1 MTLKSM
7 KFDEKKF
14 MWDGISYATS
24 NEAKKAENKYKEDGF
39 ETRTVKEKDH
49 FEVYTRR
56 VVTEIVL
63 EGEAPI

>member
-1 MTLKSM
+1 MTLKSK

-14 MWDGISYATS
+14 MWDGTSYATED
-24 NEAKKAENKYKEDGF
+24 EAKNAEKRYKEDGF
-39 ETRTVKEKDH
+39 EVRTTKENDH